1 MDSDYKLDTLYDQF
15 VKGELD
21 RTDFE
26 SRIYIHIAN
35 NMQRFRL
42 ATIREDER
50 TEFLAWVYPRLSEAV
65 ETFRD
70 TGSSF
75 DAYIHNRISWGILDF
90 KIESAER
97 KTMER
102 AYWTE
107 RSCEFTCEPEE
118 EYCRVEEAESKKQ
131 KAGPVLS
138 NPKQV
143 LALALK
149 CCFFVSDDFCEK
161 IAPSLEVDAQELR
174 QRMER
179 LRVVAAERAL
189 RRSELEERAASLYY
203 RSVVLAAKLAS
214 APEDSKRRSK
224 CELSLNA
231 TRKRLDSVR
240 SRISRIRL
248 DATNREIAAELGVPK
263 GTIDS
268 GLYFLRRRR
277 GNNNPGTPLTKN
289 SRNRYSAP

>member
-1 MDSDYKLDTLYDQF
+1 MYSDYQLDSLYDQF

-21 RTDFE
+21 RADLE
-26 SRIYIHIAN
+26 SRIYTHIAN
-35 NMQRFRL
+35 NMHRFKF
-42 ATIREDER
+42 TSIRKDER
-50 TEFLAWVYPRLSEAV
+50 SEFLAWVYPRLADAV
-65 ETFRD
+65 GTFKD

-75 DAYIHNRISWGILDF
+75 DAYIHDRVNWGILDF

-97 KTMER
+97 KTVES

-107 RSCEFTCEPEE
+107 RSCEVICEPEE
-118 EYCRVEEAESKKQ
+118 EYCRVEESAASRP
-131 KAGPVLS
+131 APAIVLN

-161 IAPSLEVDAQELR
+161 IAPSLKIDARELR
-174 QRMER
+174 QKMER
-179 LRVVAAERAL
+179 LRVVAAERAI
-189 RRSELEERAASLYY
+189 RRRVLEERAATLYY

-214 APEDSKRRSK
+214 APEDSKRRSH

-231 TRKRLDSVR
+231 TRKRLESVR
-240 SRISRIRL
+240 SRIGRIRL
-248 DATNREIAAELGVPK
+248 DASNREIAAELGVPK
-263 GTIDS
+263 GTVDS

-277 GNNNPGTPLTKN
+277 GNKGSLPP
-289 SRNRYSAP
+289 

>member
-1 MDSDYKLDTLYDQF
+1 MDSDHRLDTSYAQF
-15 VKGELD
+15 VRGELG
-21 RTDFE
+21 RADFE
-26 SRIYIHIAN
+26 SRIYIHIAK
-35 NMQRFRL
+35 NMHRFKL
-42 ATIREDER
+42 TSIREEER
-50 TEFLAWVYPRLSEAV
+50 TEFLAWMYPRLSEAV
-65 ETFRD
+65 GTFRD

-75 DAYIHNRISWGILDF
+75 DAYIHDRISWGILDF

-97 KTMER
+97 KTVES

-107 RSCEFTCEPEE
+107 RCCELTCEPEE
-118 EYCRVEEAESKKQ
+118 EYCGVEESETRKQ
-131 KAGPVLS
+131 NPAPVLS

-161 IAPSLEVDAQELR
+161 IAPSLKIDAQELR

-189 RRSELEERAASLYY
+189 RRRELEERAATLYY
-203 RSVVLAAKLAS
+203 RSVVLAAKLVS
-214 APEDSKRRSK
+214 APENSKRRSK
-224 CELSLNA
+224 CELSLNV

-248 DATNREIAAELGVPK
+248 DATNREVAAELGVPK

-268 GLYFLRRRR
+268 GLYFLRRKR
-277 GNNNPGTPLTKN
+277 GNK
-289 SRNRYSAP
+289 

>member
-1 MDSDYKLDTLYDQF
+1 MDLDHKLEFYYDQF
-15 VKGELD
+15 IRGELD
-21 RTDFE
+21 RADLE
-26 SRIYIHIAN
+26 SRIYIHITN
-35 NMQRFRL
+35 NIHRFKL
-42 ATIREDER
+42 SSIREDER

-65 ETFRD
+65 KTFRN

-75 DAYIHNRISWGILDF
+75 DAYIHDRISWGILDF

-97 KTMER
+97 MTAES

-107 RSCEFTCEPEE
+107 RSCEVTCEPEE
-118 EYCRVEEAESKKQ
+118 EYCRVEESAARKPDP
-131 KAGPVLS
+131 AIVLS

-161 IAPSLEVDAQELR
+161 IAPSLKIDAKELR
-174 QRMER
+174 RKMER

-189 RRSELEERAASLYY
+189 RRRVLEERAATLYY
-203 RSVVLAAKLAS
+203 RSVVLAARLAS
-214 APEDSKRRSK
+214 APEDSKRRST
-224 CELSLNA
+224 CELSLNT
-231 TRKRLDSVR
+231 TRKRLESVR

-268 GLYFLRRRR
+268 GLYFLQKKR
-277 GNNNPGTPLTKN
+277 GTTSPGTPFTKN